1 MQASQADIDCLQ
13 MLSQLFATHQK
24 LKSLRFKQFH
34 FSFVNSKI
42 WKETSESRN
51 FAAIKQFNKMKKK
64 FIILPVVAMLMV
76 CGFSACSQDDD
87 LFEYDL
93 GNDEVATLA
102 KRSMPRNG
110 ESLPGGSGGSQPVN
124 PSWSCIAEEDY
135 DGMISFI
142 FRYQEWG
149 SHSLGNGYYELVSG
163 VNLDIKAYRRQ
174 KVKDEEKDENNDQA
188 TYEYHATVNFNPYGT
203 HNGLRLTNIWSAPG
217 FNNNKLSHITV
228 FFTIEYVGSF
238 ETPSVDRSHVFH
250 FDN

>member
-1 MQASQADIDCLQ
+1 

-24 LKSLRFKQFH
+24 LKSLKFKQFH

-110 ESLPGGSGGSQPVN
+110 EVIIPPESQD
-124 PSWSCIAEEDY
+124 PSRTYRSAGVTFDALEYTATSEDDIHY
-135 DGMISFI
+135 DGLSQTVIYSFI
-142 FRYQEWG
+142 LENGVPEDVQLEYYYPIEGDFSVENV
-149 SHSLGNGYYELVSG
+149 SLGEGKVPGHYILTCEGLDNLNGV
-163 VNLDIKAYRRQ
+163 
-174 KVKDEEKDENNDQA
+174 
-188 TYEYHATVNFNPYGT
+188 EYIGT
-203 HNGLRLTNIWSAPG
+203 AEVI
-217 FNNNKLSHITV
+217 I
-228 FFTIEYVGSF
+228 
-238 ETPSVDRSHVFH
+238 
-250 FDN
+250 